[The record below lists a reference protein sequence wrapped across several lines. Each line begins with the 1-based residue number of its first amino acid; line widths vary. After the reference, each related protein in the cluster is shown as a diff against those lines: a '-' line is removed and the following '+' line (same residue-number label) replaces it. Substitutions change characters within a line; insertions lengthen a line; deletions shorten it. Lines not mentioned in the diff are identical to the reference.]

1 MFLLVGA
8 AIGLLAPGGI
18 IFFLFPPLIALI
30 GIGASRFWSRAE
42 LVAAILAILFLYLTW
57 GEMLALLEELLN
69 QGPMWLFAPMGSLII
84 LPVLIEAEALIDR
97 VRPRA
102 AALVGGTL
110 ALAGWGI
117 AVAVPAY
124 SADRQQRFAIE
135 HITDTSANK
144 TYWAVLND
152 GAPLPSGF
160 GPRAHWERRKLPYS
174 ERLRWL
180 TKAPPMPQIKPPT
193 AEPVG
198 DPITI
203 EKGKPHSRT
212 ILLHMNGAD
221 SVALIAPE
229 GANIRAAGIDGFVR
243 PFDKSAKEQN
253 FDRLLRAQL
262 RRRSPDDRLRQF
274 RSGRVHARRSPQQSA
289 GQRPAAD
296 PRPAE
301 IRPAAICPR
310 MRR

>member
-1 MFLLVGA
+1 MRRA
-8 AIGLLAPGGI
+8 GI

-243 PFDKSAKEQN
+243 PFDKSAKGRTSIACFGRSCDGAALTIDFGDSDPVEFTLVGARN
-253 FDRLLRAQL
+253 SLPASARPLIRARPKFARPQYV
-262 RRRSPDDRLRQF
+262 PDETVTLT
-274 RSGRVHARRSPQQSA
+274 RVWL
-289 GQRPAAD
+289 
-296 PRPAE
+296 
-301 IRPAAICPR
+301 
-310 MRR
+310 